1 MSALTHRDRSVVLFD
16 LDGTLS
22 NSEPGILSSLDA
34 ALAMVGLEFPREAM
48 RHTIGPPF
56 DIGLPALGV
65 PDEHLPA
72 VIARYREHYE
82 AGGLFDTTVYE
93 GVVDML
99 DELAEGGYVLAV
111 ATSKPEVSARRVLD
125 HLGLS
130 SRFSAIA
137 GATYGPERA
146 NKAAVIAHA
155 LEQLGRH
162 GGPDIVMVG
171 DRQHDIE
178 GARAHDIDTVAV
190 TWGYGRPNEFSEFGA
205 WAVADRPADVVQFV
219 AGPSVA
225 RS

>member
-1 MSALTHRDRSVVLFD
+1 MKRSVVLFD

-34 ALAMVGLEFPREAM
+34 ALATVGLEFSRDAM

-65 PDEHLPA
+65 PPEHLA
-72 VIARYREHYE
+72 DVMARYREHYE
-82 AGGLFDTTVYE
+82 EGGLFDTTVYE

-99 DELAEGGYVLAV
+99 DELDDGGYVLAV

-130 SRFSAIA
+130 SKFSAIA
-137 GATYGPERA
+137 GATYGPERQA
-146 NKAAVIAHA
+146 KAAVIAHS
-155 LEQLGRH
+155 LGQLGRH

-178 GARAHDIDTVAV
+178 GARAHHIDTVAV
-190 TWGYGRPNEFSEFGA
+190 TWGYGGPDEFSEFGA
-205 WAVADRPADVVQFV
+205 WAVADRPSDVVRFV
-219 AGPSVA
+219 AGPAVPC
-225 RS
+225 R